1 MKPAWRSAAITPPVR
16 APVAYK
22 RVGGQSW
29 LFPEWRSREF
39 AGLPFHR
46 REARLSLVRHAIL
59 LEREMFRRGFI
70 ALTAPRFLT
79 FVVSLILAL
88 AALASLT
95 RGCRWSARS

>member
-1 MKPAWRSAAITPPVR
+1 
-16 APVAYK
+16 
-22 RVGGQSW
+22 
-29 LFPEWRSREF
+29 
-39 AGLPFHR
+39 
-46 REARLSLVRHAIL
+46 
-59 LEREMFRRGFI
+59 MFRRGFI